1 MLFIASGVAVVEL
14 VRVRLSAWIGW
25 GPAIGFGTIHAMS
38 YCAPPWTDAGPHS
51 MSPEAGH
58 DDAARFNFL
67 ANFNKYMATRVTPGN
82 AVAYES
88 RVRDAF
94 VREHGREPADRR
106 EIRTA
111 MSGDPYYRMWS
122 SLRRCAMEMRQQAG
136 RSLVLRQAESL
147 AERARQFAAANPSGL
162 ALSADVSVPRYQSAI
177 DNHCMPGSYFAEHF
191 DGDVSAAANYDVG
204 IFATTTGLFGRY
216 LDGAGRGTAHW
227 LQALRPGWQP
237 RRILDLGC
245 GVGHNT
251 VPVARAFL
259 AAEVVAVDLGAPML
273 RFGHARA
280 RGMGIDNI
288 RFVQGNAESLAEPD
302 ASFDFIF
309 TTMFLHETSWGA
321 VRRILREVDR
331 LLAPGGVHIHLE
343 QPPYRGMPEF
353 EKFLRDWDCYYNNE
367 PFWTTLHDT
376 NLPELM
382 RQIGFGGDRVF
393 ETEIHA
399 VVEDE
404 MPKVAAETEDFGRG
418 GMWYAFGSERAA
430 AAVRGAAV
438 R

>member
-1 MLFIASGVAVVEL
+1 MLFIAFRATVVEL
-14 VRVRLSAWIGW
+14 VCVHLSASIRLGS
-25 GPAIGFGTIHAMS
+25 ADRLRYHSRMS
-38 YCAPPWTDAGPHS
+38 HCAPPWTDAGTHA
-51 MSPEAGH
+51 MSPQAGH

-67 ANFNKYMATRVTPGN
+67 ANFNKYMATRLTAGN
-82 AVAYES
+82 AAAYES
-88 RVRDAF
+88 RVRDSF
-94 VREHGREPADRR
+94 VREYGREPADRR
-106 EIRTA
+106 EIRAA

-147 AERARQFAAANPSGL
+147 AEQARRFAVEHPDGL
-162 ALSADVSVPRYQSAI
+162 SLSASVTVPRYQSAI

-191 DGDVSAAANYDVG
+191 EADVSAAANYDVG

-216 LDGAGRGTAHW
+216 LDGAGRGTVHW
-227 LQALRPGWQP
+227 LQSLRPGWQP

-251 VPVARAFL
+251 VPVARAFP
-259 AAEVVAVDLGAPML
+259 AAEVVAIDLGAPML

-280 RGMGIDNI
+280 RGMGVQNI
-288 RFVQGNAESLAEPD
+288 RFVQGNAESVAEPD
-302 ASFDFIF
+302 GSFDFIF
-309 TTMFLHETSWGA
+309 TTMFLHETSWAA

-331 LLAPGGVHIHLE
+331 LLAPGGVHVHLE

-376 NLPELM
+376 DMPELL
-382 RQIGFGGDRVF
+382 RQVGFARDHVF

-399 VVEDE
+399 LVEDE
-404 MPKVAAETEDFGRG
+404 MPKVGAETEDFGRG
-418 GMWYAFGSERAA
+418 GMWYAFGSERSAA
-430 AAVRGAAV
+430 RESASASR
-438 R
+438 

>member
-1 MLFIASGVAVVEL
+1 
-14 VRVRLSAWIGW
+14 
-25 GPAIGFGTIHAMS
+25 MS
-38 YCAPPWTDAGPHS
+38 HCAPPWTDAGTHA
-51 MSPEAGH
+51 MSPQAGH

-67 ANFNKYMATRVTPGN
+67 ANFNKYMATRVTAGN
-82 AVAYES
+82 AVAYQARAREG
-88 RVRDAF
+88 F

-106 EIRTA
+106 EIRAA

-136 RSLVLRQAESL
+136 RSLVLRQAEAL
-147 AERARQFAAANPSGL
+147 ADRARQ
-162 ALSADVSVPRYQSAI
+162 SAVAHPERLVLDETLTVPRYQAAI
-177 DNHCMPGSYFAEHF
+177 DNHCMPGSYFAEYF
-191 DGDVSAAANYDVG
+191 AGDVSAAANYDVG

-216 LDGAGRGTAHW
+216 LDGAGRGTANW
-227 LQALRPGWQP
+227 LRALRPGWQP

-251 VPVARAFL
+251 VPVARAFPD
-259 AAEVVAVDLGAPML
+259 AEVVAVDVGAPML

-280 RGMGIDNI
+280 TGMDVHNI
-288 RFVQGNAESLAEPD
+288 RFVQANAESLPEPD

-309 TTMFLHETSWGA
+309 TTMFLHETSWSA
-321 VRRILREVDR
+321 LRRILAEVDR
-331 LLAPGGVHIHLE
+331 LLAPGGVHVHLE

-353 EKFLRDWDCYYNNE
+353 EKFLRDWDCHYNNE

-376 NLPELM
+376 DLPALL
-382 RQIGFGGDRVF
+382 RQMGFAGDRVF

-399 VVEDE
+399 LVEDE

-418 GMWYAFGSERAA
+418 GKWYAFGSERPAMA
-430 AAVRGAAV
+430 SA
-438 R
+438 